1 MDVRHPTVRRTWR
14 ARLPVEFSHFVL
26 FDFTGHFSPAS
37 LDTTTDS
44 RWIGRSGDG
53 GALFH
58 ADDHNLEADVLVAL
72 HDTEPH
78 PDGID
83 GHSYSGTLRTDT
95 GSLVL
100 AASTASPGDIT
111 VDLPAPGSYR
121 LRAHRQPDP
130 IDTSLGDEARCE
142 QWTVHLWPD
151 PTTT

>member
-1 MDVRHPTVRRTWR
+1 
-14 ARLPVEFSHFVL
+14 HFVL

-121 LRAHRQPDP
+121 ESVQQQW
-130 IDTSLGDEARCE
+130 SLVQVSG
-142 QWTVHLWPD
+142 
-151 PTTT
+151 